1 MEMHVETL
9 RTAQA
14 NFLRLSRKPATIDE
28 YNVEVSH
35 WKDHIVDFKG
45 AARRAQAVLRSD
57 RPKDACKQNGSA
69 GKGKKRKRAAK
80 RGSLSSSSSDSD
92 A

>member
-1 MEMHVETL
+1 MENHVEKL

-28 YNVEVSH
+28 YNFEVSH
-35 WKDHIVDFKG
+35 WKDHKVEFKG

-57 RPKDACKQNGSA
+57 RPKDCRKQNGNA

-80 RGSLSSSSSDSD
+80 RGSSSSSSSDSD
-92 A
+92 S

>member
-1 MEMHVETL
+1 MENHMEKL

-14 NFLRLSRKPATIDE
+14 NFLRLSKKPATIDA

-35 WKDHIVDFKG
+35 WKDHIVEFKG

-57 RPKDACKQNGSA
+57 SA
-69 GKGKKRKRAAK
+69 QGCP
-80 RGSLSSSSSDSD
+80 
-92 A
+92 